1 MIPQITVAAE
11 APTQASS
18 EPCRSSNATTE
29 GSGLTGPGEGEAP
42 VPQRLEGLQRLA
54 VLILRLFLGFV
65 FVMHGS
71 QKLLG
76 AFGGPGIA
84 GLAGMLARFGI
95 EPHVPLAWVVAITE
109 FVGGIC
115 IFFGL
120 LTRFWAAGLVIDMAV
135 AILKVNLVNGFFISK
150 NGFEF
155 PLTLGVMAL
164 VVLMTGPGPMSMDRA
179 MGLEKRSA

>member
-1 MIPQITVAAE
+1 
-11 APTQASS
+11 
-18 EPCRSSNATTE
+18 
-29 GSGLTGPGEGEAP
+29 

-54 VLILRLFLGFV
+54 VLILRLCLGFV

-76 AFGGPGIA
+76 AFGGAGIA
-84 GLAGMLARFGI
+84 GFAGVLARSGI

-109 FVGGIC
+109 FVGGMC

-135 AILKVNLVNGFFISK
+135 TILKVHLVNGFFISK

-155 PLTLGVMAL
+155 ALTLGVMAL
-164 VVLMTGPGPMSMDRA
+164 VVVMAGPGPMSMDRA
-179 MGLEKRSA
+179 TGLEKRSA

>member
-1 MIPQITVAAE
+1 
-11 APTQASS
+11 
-18 EPCRSSNATTE
+18 
-29 GSGLTGPGEGEAP
+29 

-54 VLILRLFLGFV
+54 VLMLRLLLGVV

-76 AFGGPGIA
+76 GGGVA
-84 GLAGMLARFGI
+84 GFADGLARMGI

-115 IFFGL
+115 VFFGF

-135 AILKVNLVNGFFISK
+135 AMFKVHLVNGFFISK
-150 NGFEF
+150 NGFELA
-155 PLTLGVMAL
+155 LTLGVLAL
-164 VVLMTGPGPMSMDRA
+164 AVVFMGPGSLSVDRA
-179 MGLEKRSA
+179 AGIEKRAG

>member
-1 MIPQITVAAE
+1 M
-11 APTQASS
+11 
-18 EPCRSSNATTE
+18 
-29 GSGLTGPGEGEAP
+29 
-42 VPQRLEGLQRLA
+42 PQRLEGLQRLA
-54 VLILRLFLGFV
+54 VLMLRLLLGVV

-76 AFGGPGIA
+76 SGGVAGFAA
-84 GLAGMLARFGI
+84 GLAKMGI

-115 IFFGL
+115 IFFGF

-135 AILKVNLVNGFFISK
+135 ALFRVHLVNGFFVSK

-155 PLTLGVMAL
+155 VLTLGVLAL
-164 VVLMTGPGPMSMDRA
+164 AVVFMGPGSLSVDRA
-179 MGLEKRSA
+179 AGLEKRPG

>member
-1 MIPQITVAAE
+1 MHDAMTPQITVAAE

-18 EPCRSSNATTE
+18 DPCRSSNATTE
-29 GSGLTGPGEGEAP
+29 GSGLTGPGESEAP
-42 VPQRLEGLQRLA
+42 VPQRLEGVQRVG
-54 VLILRLFLGFV
+54 VLIFGLFLCFV
-65 FVMHGS
+65 FVMCGA

-84 GLAGMLARFGI
+84 GFAGMLARFGI

-150 NGFEF
+150 NCFAL
-155 PLTLGVMAL
+155 PLTRRVI
-164 VVLMTGPGPMSMDRA
+164 
-179 MGLEKRSA
+179 